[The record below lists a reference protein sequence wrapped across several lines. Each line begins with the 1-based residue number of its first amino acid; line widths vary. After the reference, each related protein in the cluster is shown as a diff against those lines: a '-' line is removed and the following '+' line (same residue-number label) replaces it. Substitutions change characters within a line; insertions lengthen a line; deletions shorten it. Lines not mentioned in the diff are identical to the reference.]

1 MRSSKT
7 SDKLLLAALSAL
19 FALVGASCGV
29 AHIKEYKPKRRK
41 YEPVVAHPEQPKPS
55 EDGSIWSSGAE
66 GQTLFTDVRAFS
78 VNDLVMVNIEEMAS
92 ARRDTQTSV
101 GREGRFKA
109 GADAAGMIQKLLP
122 GANTSELAFAEVG
135 SGNETYGQTER
146 NEDVRFTVA
155 ATVTKVLPNGNLF
168 VEGHRVVLVNNEEHH
183 FYISGVARREDILRN
198 NTISSARLADAE
210 VEFTGKGILTE
221 SDNPGWLT
229 RLLNYISPF

>member
-1 MRSSKT
+1 MNRAMII
-7 SDKLLLAALSAL
+7 LAVCTVLS
-19 FALVGASCGV
+19 GCGV

-41 YEPVVAHPEQPKPS
+41 YDPVVKQEAKSPQR
-55 EDGSIWSSGAE
+55 EDGAIWSAGAE
-66 GQTLFTDVRAFS
+66 GQTLFTDVRAFQ
-78 VNDLVMVNIEEMAS
+78 VNDLVMVNIEEVAS

-101 GREGRFKA
+101 GREGRFSV
-109 GADAAGMIQKLLP
+109 GADVAGLIQKALP
-122 GANTSELAFAEVG
+122 GANTNQLAFAETG
-135 SGNETYGQTER
+135 AGNDTYGQTER

-183 FYISGVARREDILRN
+183 FYISGVARPEDIQRN
-198 NTISSARLADAE
+198 NTISSVRLADAE

-221 SDNPGWLT
+221 ADNPGWLT